1 MMQFRVTRARLD
13 DASTLPRS
21 LRPVQRISE
30 GSAVRTRILT
40 LNEYDDPSGKTI
52 LMLLNGSYWH
62 QPITEKPLID
72 TTEIWNFIN
81 LTDEVHPIH
90 LHLVRFQVLDRRVF
104 ERFEYQRT
112 CNLRY
117 LEPLTL
123 PEPNEMGWKDTV
135 RAQPH
140 AVTRIIIR
148 FEGYKGRY
156 VWHCH
161 NLEHEDNEMMRPY
174 EIIGGE

>member
-1 MMQFRVTRARLD
+1 MSRVKVVD
-13 DASTLPRS
+13 DSNLPHLLHS
-21 LRPVQRISE
+21 VPPVPE
-30 GSAVRTRILT
+30 ASAVRTRTLT
-40 LNEYDDPSGKTI
+40 LNEYNDRTGQII
-52 LMLLNGSYWH
+52 LMLLNGTYWH
-62 QPITEKPLID
+62 QLITEKPRID
-72 TTEIWNFIN
+72 STEIWNLVN

-104 ERFEYQRT
+104 ERFEYQRPG
-112 CNLRY
+112 NLRY
-117 LEPLTL
+117 LGPVTPL
-123 PEPNEMGWKDTV
+123 EQNEMGWKDTV

-140 AVTRIIIR
+140 AVTRIIAR

-174 EIIGGE
+174 EVIATE